1 MKEARHVHRAKL
13 ILLLA
18 NLALFAALLGKFNPT
33 GTWSDGH

>member
-1 MKEARHVHRAKL
+1 MHRAKL

-18 NLALFAALLGKFNPT
+18 NLAVLAAFLAKFNPR

>member
-1 MKEARHVHRAKL
+1 MHRAKL

-18 NLALFAALLGKFNPT
+18 NLAVLAALLGKFHPR